1 MNISSASASPQRL
14 SLLTTPPPPS
24 PEGWEVAGR
33 NTIKDNDADDAATN
47 NAKAAI
53 ERPTPPVPSNRAPLA
68 EMAGKLLD
76 KLI

>member
-1 MNISSASASPQRL
+1 MNISAPSANAQQI
-14 SLLTTPPPPS
+14 SLLSTQVPPTS
-24 PEGWEVAGR
+24 ENREAAGR
-33 NTIKDNDADDAATN
+33 TTVKDNDAEDAATN

-68 EMAGKLLD
+68 ETAGKLLD